1 MQKKLAETSGVREYL
16 LGYTAHYNSVMEK
29 IMIQNYQ
36 PLPDYLTVSE
46 SDIHGL
52 GLIAIKKIRS
62 GTVIGRSHILQNDGE
77 YLRTPIG
84 GFGNHSEY
92 PNCSKVE
99 MEPGVWY
106 IICRQDIQPDEEIT
120 WKYTLYKPQQKE
132 MKD

>member
-52 GLIAIKKIRS
+52 GLIAIKKY
-62 GTVIGRSHILQNDGE
+62 GLA
-77 YLRTPIG
+77 P
-84 GFGNHSEY
+84 
-92 PNCSKVE
+92 
-99 MEPGVWY
+99 
-106 IICRQDIQPDEEIT
+106 
-120 WKYTLYKPQQKE
+120 
-132 MKD
+132 